1 MTVPELTAS
10 ETAQIRQH
18 TVDLVVT
25 AWFTNK
31 SVTPKTAVE
40 VAEVFANF
48 IINGKIA
55 DPIGTNDTTQ
65 ES

>member
-25 AWFTNK
+25 KWFENK
-31 SVTPKTAVE
+31 SVTPRIAVE

-55 DPIGTNDTTQ
+55 DPIVTNDTAT
-65 ES
+65 EG